1 MENSE
6 SIKSDALR
14 LGSGQHKVNC
24 PFCTHLRKKK
34 HIKTL
39 SLKVEEKSIF
49 FNCWHCSKDGVIKIK
64 QDNFKFIRREPLSQT
79 IEKKWNDIDN
89 NVVTYL
95 KSRGI
100 SKDTAI
106 KSGLKHTKQFISG
119 TNKEENCIVFPYF
132 NKGKMEY
139 AKLRSF
145 PQKGFSSHG
154 SALNFYNID
163 SVEEKDWVIICEGE
177 IDCLSFKEIGL
188 NQVVSI
194 PHGAVMKVT
203 DGKIDPQED
212 TKFRF
217 IWNAKSKLD
226 KCNKIILALDND
238 KSGQAM
244 AEEIARRV
252 GKDKCWKIEYPDGCK
267 DANEVLVKFGVEKLD
282 EIATR
287 PIPYPVSGLY
297 DAEHFYEEVDDIYD
311 KGVGTGIS
319 TGYKDVDDIY
329 TVVEG
334 QLSVVTGHPSS
345 GKSEFIDQIMV
356 NIAKEKN
363 WKFGICSFENEPR
376 IHISKLISKYLEKPF
391 FGDVSKRMSKEELKE
406 GKEFVQKHFSFLYQ
420 ADGSLSS
427 LDSIITRM
435 KIAVM
440 RHGVRGI
447 IIDPY
452 NYIARDQDTS
462 ETDWISE
469 MLTKL
474 RVFAQAHSIHIWF
487 VAHPTKMMRRD
498 DGTVPPPKGY
508 DISGSASWF
517 AKADVGLTVHRPNPS
532 YSDISEI
539 LVWKCRF
546 SWVGA
551 IGQCSLLFNK
561 LTTTYSSTSEY
572 YERDKFLAPRPIEGS
587 VETEEPDKDEIPF

>member
-1 MENSE
+1 
-6 SIKSDALR
+6 
-14 LGSGQHKVNC
+14 
-24 PFCTHLRKKK
+24 
-34 HIKTL
+34 
-39 SLKVEEKSIF
+39 
-49 FNCWHCSKDGVIKIK
+49 
-64 QDNFKFIRREPLSQT
+64 
-79 IEKKWNDIDN
+79 
-89 NVVTYL
+89 
-95 KSRGI
+95 
-100 SKDTAI
+100 
-106 KSGLKHTKQFISG
+106 
-119 TNKEENCIVFPYF
+119 
-132 NKGKMEY
+132 
-139 AKLRSF
+139 
-145 PQKGFSSHG
+145 
-154 SALNFYNID
+154 
-163 SVEEKDWVIICEGE
+163 
-177 IDCLSFKEIGL
+177 
-188 NQVVSI
+188 
-194 PHGAVMKVT
+194 
-203 DGKIDPQED
+203 
-212 TKFRF
+212 
-217 IWNAKSKLD
+217 
-226 KCNKIILALDND
+226 
-238 KSGQAM
+238 M
-244 AEEIARRV
+244 AEEIARRI
-252 GKDKCWKIEYPDGCK
+252 GRDRCWKVEYPEDCK
-267 DANEVLVKFGVEKLD
+267 DANDVLMKHGTKKLND
-282 EIATR
+282 ITAFCK
-287 PIPYPVSGLY
+287 PWPVAGLY
-297 DAEHFYEEVDDIYD
+297 DAAHFYEELDEIYE
-311 KGVGTGIS
+311 KGMARGLGTGYPNLDELYS
-319 TGYKDVDDIY
+319 
-329 TVVEG
+329 VVEG
-334 QLSVVTGHPSS
+334 QLTVVTGHPSC
-345 GKSEFIDQIMV
+345 GKSELIDQLMV
-356 NIAKEKN
+356 NLAVRHD

-391 FGDVSKRMSKEELKE
+391 FGDASKRMSKEELKE

-561 LTTTYSSTSEY
+561 LTTTYSSTSEF
-572 YERDKFLAPRPIEGS
+572 YERDKFLAPRPTEGS
-587 VETEEPDKDEIPF
+587 VKIEEPDKDEIPF